1 MSQIIR
7 EFESIG
13 EFMKTV
19 DEELS
24 DMRRKLGELLRR
36 LEELRVKVEQERK
49 LKSLL
54 TKLGMSQEGSTPSNV
69 IELKTIRLIMNP
81 TAEQEVVALEQAVEN
96 LNNKI
101 TALQAIKK
109 DLEILGGIDVEVR
122 LTTIYVDGLP
132 RTILIRVV

>member
-7 EFESIG
+7 EFDSIG

-24 DMRRKLGELLRR
+24 NMRRKLGELLRR

-54 TKLGMSQEGSTPSNV
+54 TKLGMSQEGATPSNV

-109 DLEILGGIDVEVR
+109 DLEILGGIDVEVK